1 MMSEHSEQ
9 VAVIQWKNMLQNRYI
24 ELGLLF
30 AVPNGGLR
38 NRMVA
43 IKLKA
48 EGVQPGVPDLIL
60 PVARKGYH
68 GLVIEMKFGDN
79 KLTLEQR
86 WWMEALATQGY
97 LTVTCHSADEAI
109 MILCDYLGIEDAYA

>member
-1 MMSEHSEQ
+1 MSEHSEQ

-68 GLVIEMKFGDN
+68 GLVIEMKFGKN
-79 KLTLEQR
+79 KPTLEQI
-86 WWMEALATQGY
+86 WWLDSLRAQGY
-97 LTVTCHSADEAI
+97 LTAICHSADSAI
-109 MILCDYLGIEDAYA
+109 RILCEYLTIEETI